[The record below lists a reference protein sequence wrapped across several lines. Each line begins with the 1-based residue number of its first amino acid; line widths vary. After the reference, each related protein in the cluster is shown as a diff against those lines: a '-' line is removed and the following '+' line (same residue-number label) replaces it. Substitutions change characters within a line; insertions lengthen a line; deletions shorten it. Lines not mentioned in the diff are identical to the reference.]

1 MPNRSMKGE
10 PVPSAPLTLDALNA
24 MDRGAFVNALG
35 ETFEHAPWVA
45 DAAWLERPFAS
56 AEALHAAMIGV
67 VRRSPQ
73 TTQIAFLC
81 GHPELAGREAQAGS
95 MTNDSQHEQASA
107 GLGSMTQEELA
118 RMAHLN
124 GIYRDRHGIP
134 FIIAALRHTK
144 AQIFDEMQRR
154 IDRDTA
160 DEFVE
165 AMTQI
170 DHITRL
176 RVPALLSAS

>member
-1 MPNRSMKGE
+1 MSNRSMKGE

>member
-1 MPNRSMKGE
+1 MNGV
-10 PVPSAPLTLDALNA
+10 PVLSAPLTLDTLNA

-45 DAAWLERPFAS
+45 ESAWLEQPFAS

-107 GLGSMTQEELA
+107 GLGSMTQEEMA

-124 GIYRDRHGIP
+124 GIYRGRHGIP

-176 RVPALLSAS
+176 RVRALLSAS